1 MTQLAHLNMP
11 THQYKYPQVSLDSSY
26 GQVVPIKLNT
36 VNLVKEYLFTI
47 VEGSLTG
54 GTSPAWTVSGS
65 NPLVTHVTIKADNQT
80 IYDADYSTVAEE
92 LKLFNGFSSNGLSLW
107 IKMGLQ
113 DILNQGKLFEQT
125 VFPSFKFNQVY
136 LYLTVAPLAN
146 VTSGSPTGSSGTT
159 LYLTEIDIDRS
170 QVNFPILKTVKLQFS
185 ASQPITGENHNTSLL
200 SLDGLYAYMQ
210 VFGQADTDISYLKLV
225 INTSHIEFDS
235 YFSALK
241 AENSSV
247 FKSTPD
253 NGYAYLLFSEDG
265 SIDKML
271 ALDNPSALK
280 SVDLIVDTT
289 TSPLTTTF
297 FKTEI
302 IGYY

>member
-1 MTQLAHLNMP
+1 MTQLVHLNLP
-11 THQYKYPQVSLDSSY
+11 THKFKYPQVSLDGQY
-26 GQVVPIKLNT
+26 GQVVSIKLNT
-36 VNLVKEYLFTI
+36 VNLVKEYLFSI
-47 VEGSLTG
+47 VEGSLVG
-54 GTSPAWTVSGS
+54 GTSPAWTVSGT
-65 NPLVTHVTIKADNQT
+65 NPLITHITIKGDNQT

-92 LKLFNGFSSNGLSLW
+92 LKLFNGFSSSGLSLW

-113 DILNQGKLFEQT
+113 DLLNQGKLFEQT
-125 VFPSFKFNQVY
+125 VFPSFKYNQVY

-146 VTSGSPTGSSGTT
+146 VTSGSPTGTSGTT
-159 LYLTEIDIDRS
+159 LYLTESDIDRS

-185 ASQPITGENHNTSLL
+185 ASQALTGENHNTSLL

-210 VFGQADTDISYLKLV
+210 VFGQADSDISYLKLV
-225 INTSHIEFDS
+225 INTSNIEFDD
-235 YFSALK
+235 YFSSLK
-241 AENSSV
+241 AEDASI
-247 FKSTPD
+247 FKVAPD

-271 ALDNPSALK
+271 ALDNPNALK
-280 SVDLIVDTT
+280 SVDFIVDTT

-302 IGYY
+302 VGYY